1 MILFQVNRI
10 PMLAVVALASACA
23 PANGTKQ
30 SAESTAI
37 ASKDIATTTR
47 SDTAPIS
54 PTSNAQQDPDVVNAD
69 LARIQGSPT
78 APIWV
83 IEVSDFQCP
92 YCKQWHEETYRQLRD
107 EFVRTGKVRLAYVN
121 FPLAQHI
128 HARPAAEAAMCAG
141 AQGTFWE
148 MHDALFTNQ
157 TKWGALPSSASYFE
171 SLARDTGVDVARWRQ
186 CIQSGK
192 MKGWIQADHDRA
204 QAAGVASTPSFI
216 IGNRMFVGAQPIENL
231 RAAIDSALATS
242 RKTTP

>member
-10 PMLAVVALASACA
+10 CMLAVVALAFACA

-30 SAESTAI
+30 SAESTA
-37 ASKDIATTTR
+37 AARKDIATTTR

-54 PTSNAQQDPDVVNAD
+54 PASNSPQDPDVVKAD

-92 YCKQWHEETYRQLRD
+92 YCKQWHEQTYQQLRD
-107 EFVRTGKVRLAYVN
+107 EFVRTGKVRLAYIN

-141 AQGTFWE
+141 AQGKFWE
-148 MHDALFTNQ
+148 MHDALFTSQ
-157 TKWGALPSSASYFE
+157 AKWEALRSSASYFE

-186 CIQSGK
+186 CFASGK
-192 MKGWIQADHDRA
+192 MKAWIQADHDRA
-204 QAAGVASTPSFI
+204 QAAGAASTPTFM
-216 IGNRMFVGAQPIENL
+216 IGDMILVGAQPIENL
-231 RAAIDSALATS
+231 RVAIDSALAKS